1 MLLISSNSIF
11 WCRIKSSRSTI
22 LSMIISHHTPIVLAC
37 ITDVMCNRGRHERSI
52 IRKVRSTPGE
62 VLVVSGGRRDQGVGT
77 GTARSETAGA
87 NEESTFKPG
96 RTGASTTRGACPP
109 GASRRL
115 LTRQARPSVRKSR
128 TVTRSSRSRVIWA
141 ALEVPTCSSALRRE
155 RVAGQCSARGRH
167 ESTCWCGRKVRFL
180 TWKAATGRVA
190 MGRDSPS
197 TPAIVQDAAIESGWE
212 MVAFDRRL

>member
-1 MLLISSNSIF
+1 
-11 WCRIKSSRSTI
+11 
-22 LSMIISHHTPIVLAC
+22 MIISHHTPIVLAC

-62 VLVVSGGRRDQGVGT
+62 VLVVSGSRRDQGVGT

-128 TVTRSSRSRVIWA
+128 PVTRYSRSSFIWA

-155 RVAGQCSARGRH
+155 TRRRPVLCTWKARY
-167 ESTCWCGRKVRFL
+167 TCCCGRKVRFL
-180 TWKAATGRVA
+180 TWKARPGGLRWGGV
-190 MGRDSPS
+190 RLS
-197 TPAIVQDAAIESGWE
+197 TPAKQDAAIESGWE